1 VPSTIP
7 AASSET
13 EAALRVS
20 EVFESVQGEGPNTGT
35 PCLFIRLAHC
45 NLTCAWCDTKYTW
58 DFANY
63 DYASEVRVVPVS
75 ELARRVQGAASA
87 HLVITGGEPL
97 LQQRRLVELCAA
109 LDPGVFIEV
118 ETNGTVPPLPALSAR
133 IDQWNVSPKLAH
145 AGDEQSLRIRPAAL
159 TAFRDTG
166 RAWLKLVV
174 DSAADLVEIAEL
186 VSQLNWP
193 KNRVLLMPQAATRDE
208 LGARFPEVQSWAAE
222 RGFGCST
229 RLHVELWGGRRG
241 V

>member
-1 VPSTIP
+1 MPSTIP

-20 EVFESVQGEGPNTGT
+20 EVFESVQGEGPNTGK

-45 NLTCAWCDTKYTW
+45 NLTCVWCDTKYTW

-63 DYASEVRVVPVS
+63 DYAREVRVVPVS
-75 ELARRVQGAASA
+75 ELARRAQEAASA

-109 LDPGVFIEV
+109 LAPSLFIEV
-118 ETNGTVPPLPALSAR
+118 ETNGTVPPLPALTAR

-145 AGDEQSLRIRPAAL
+145 AGDEPSLRIRPAAL
-159 TAFRDTG
+159 SAFRDTG

-174 DSAADLVEIAEL
+174 EGAADLVEIGEL
-186 VSQLNWP
+186 VAQLDWP
-193 KNRVLLMPQAATRDE
+193 RRRVLLMPQATTPDE
-208 LGARFPEVQSWAAE
+208 LRARLPELESWAAE
-222 RGFGCST
+222 RGFGYST